1 MKRLLIFLLL
11 ALVAASGC
19 TTKSQAR
26 SNARA
31 AYNAG
36 RAQAY
41 QQALEDQ
48 RTSIRVI
55 GSVRNPELPW
65 TDEMTLMEALVA
77 AECTDRRNPRQIIL
91 IRKHEPIPVN
101 MKAFLNG
108 EDVLLQP
115 GDTIEI
121 HP

>member
-1 MKRLLIFLLL
+1 MKSLLNCCLLLLL
-11 ALVAASGC
+11 ATSGC
-19 TTKSQAR
+19 TTKSKAR
-26 SNARA
+26 ADARA

-48 RTSIRVI
+48 RTGIRVI
-55 GSVRNPELPW
+55 GNVRNPEIPW

-101 MKAFLNG
+101 MKTFLNG

-115 GDTIEI
+115 GDTIEL